1 VLAFVLRRLAWTIVV
16 LFVVVTLLFV
26 LMRSIGGDPF
36 RHGPLLGFTSSTG
49 QGWTKYGD
57 FQPKSIRDNQRRL
70 YGLDRP
76 WWRQYLD
83 YVRNVARLDFGPSLS
98 YRYRDVNDIITG
110 QGPASLELGLLAVGW
125 GLLLGVPLGLL
136 GALRAGR
143 LEDYAATAIS
153 LLGYALPSFLVATVL
168 VYLFSVRLGWL
179 PTSGWSEGWREK
191 LLPSFTLGLLPTAYL
206 ARLVRAGMLETLA
219 EDYVRAARAKGLRRR
234 RVIAVHALRNSLIPV
249 LSAAGPMIGA
259 LVTGVFIVEDVFAVP
274 GIGRFFVAAVSARD
288 YPLVLGLTI
297 VFSAAVILA
306 NLAVDLL
313 YAVLDPRTR
322 EART

>member
-1 VLAFVLRRLAWTIVV
+1 MIGFVLRRLAWTVVV

-26 LMRSIGGDPF
+26 LMRSIGGNPF

-49 QGWTKYGD
+49 QGWVKYGD
-57 FQPKSIRDNQRRL
+57 YQPKSIEDNQRRL

-83 YVRNVARLDFGPSLS
+83 YVERVARLDFGPSLS
-98 YRYRDVNDIITG
+98 YRYRDVNDIITE
-110 QGPASLELGLLAVGW
+110 QGPTSLELGLLAVGW
-125 GLLLGVPLGLL
+125 GLLLGLPLGLL

-143 LEDYAATAIS
+143 AEDYAMTAVS

-168 VYLFSVRLGWL
+168 VYVFSVRLGWL

-234 RVIAVHALRNSLIPV
+234 RVVAVHALRNSLIPV
-249 LSAAGPMIGA
+249 LSASGPMIGA
-259 LVTGVFIVEDVFAVP
+259 LVTGVFVIEDVFAVP

-322 EART
+322 EARV